1 MSTEKV
7 VVFKLNGEYFAV
19 DIRQV
24 ERILGY
30 VNPVQIPEA
39 PTFIKGIIKYQ
50 DSILPLIDLS
60 IKFKCESSD
69 NINSKIIVVRNNSK
83 SIGLLV
89 DDVQEVIDIYE
100 NELESTPE
108 IVSGYSNKYIN
119 SIIKKQDKIIMKIDT
134 EKLLSKEEINTITSL

>member
-7 VVFKLNGEYFAV
+7 VVFKLNNEEFAI
-19 DIRQV
+19 DIKQV

-30 VNPVQIPEA
+30 VNPTKVPEA
-39 PTFIKGIIKYQ
+39 PMFIKGVIKYQ
-50 DSILPLIDLS
+50 DSILPIIDLN
-60 IKFKCESSD
+60 IKFKQETTK
-69 NINSKIIVVRNNSK
+69 NNNLKIIVVKNHAK

-108 IVSGYSNKYIN
+108 IVSGYSNKYIK
-119 SIIKKQDKIIMKIDT
+119 SIIKKQDRIIMKIDT
-134 EKLLSKEEINTITSL
+134 EKLLSNEELNTISSL

>member
-30 VNPVQIPEA
+30 VNSVQIPEA
-39 PTFIKGIIKYQ
+39 PNFVKGIIKYQ

-60 IKFKCESSD
+60 IKFKCESS
-69 NINSKIIVVRNNSK
+69 NNVNSKIIVVRNNSK

-108 IVSGYSNKYIN
+108 IVSGYSNKYIK

-134 EKLLSKEEINTITSL
+134 EKLLSKEELNTITSL